1 METNVIVIQIE
12 VSYSRLQLITKYFET
27 FSTF

>member
-12 VSYSRLQLITKYFET
+12 VSYSRLQLITNYFET
-27 FSTF
+27 FFTF